1 MTRRPDK
8 HDACA
13 DVARRV
19 AWWLAGRVGLP
30 RRLEGHIRHCPACR
44 RRLAGAGRLRVA
56 MALLKSA
63 RHGPDLLMCAN
74 RRTVAALSCDLR
86 ADPAA
91 ERLRYQGPRT
101 PLRVRLARYGQVIP
115 HAAACLLIALLL
127 RAGAL
132 VERHDLTVAGRE
144 MLRDH
149 YARRLDEDIVRSL
162 LGSEPPERAE
172 PPGGST

>member
-1 MTRRPDK
+1 MTRRPNHRDV
-8 HDACA
+8 CG

-19 AWWLAGRVGLP
+19 GSWLAGRVDLP
-30 RRLEGHIRHCPACR
+30 GRLRRHVRQCPACR
-44 RRLAGAGRLRVA
+44 RRVAGAGRLRVA

-63 RHGPDLLMCAN
+63 RHDRDLLMRAN
-74 RRTVAALSCDLR
+74 RRTVAALSCELR

-91 ERLRYQGPRT
+91 ERLRHQRPRT
-101 PLRVRLARYGQVIP
+101 PLRLRLARYGQVIP

-127 RAGAL
+127 RAGTL
-132 VERHDLTVAGRE
+132 VERHDLTAAGRE

-149 YARRLDEDIVRSL
+149 YARRLDEDIVRNL
-162 LGSEPPERAE
+162 LGGESPDATE